1 MRRFAITS
9 ATTALMLMI
18 SALHAKETV
27 SFNRDIRPILS
38 DTCFHCHG
46 FDQKTREGGLRL
58 DVREEAL
65 KSGESGL
72 IAIVPGKPGESEIIA
87 RIFAEDSA
95 DLMPPEKAH
104 KTLTPKQKELFR
116 RWVEEG
122 AKYEEH
128 WAYTPL
134 VKPELPAAQAAAS
147 SNPIDR
153 FIQARLAQVQVVPS
167 PPASKRDLLRRLS
180 LDLTGLP
187 PSPEEMQTFLA
198 DPTPDAFEKQITRL
212 LKSPHYGERM
222 AVWWMDL
229 ARFTDTVGYHGDQN
243 QRIFPYRDYV
253 INAFN
258 QNKPFD
264 QFTLEQLAGDLL
276 PNPTTEQ
283 LVATGFNRL
292 NMMTREGGAQPK
304 EYLAKY
310 GAERA
315 RTVATTWLGSTF
327 GCAECHDHKF
337 DPISQRDFY
346 SLQAFFADV
355 KQWGVYSD
363 YKYSPEPEL
372 AGYNNEYPFP
382 PEIEVES
389 PYLKRHLA
397 RLKSEALHVT
407 QKSVQA
413 LQSQPDAH
421 QHFQIWREQSLAF
434 LQKNPSGWETP
445 MPAVKSVKPAS
456 KNKPAQDLAPISV
469 TQDDGSVLFIPAEAD
484 DTTLTFTPG
493 SAWVSAIRIELLPL
507 TSYGG
512 SILRLPSN
520 PQSNTT
526 LNLSASLL
534 RGEDPTK
541 GAAIEFHHID
551 AGQKQPRYSSGAEI
565 IGISGGWQTS
575 LQQWNQPHTAIAL
588 LKTPIRLQPGDRL
601 SVKIAANLAGH
612 LRVSTSPFITLPL
625 FDSNARRN
633 LKPAL
638 EKSTPTELDPTLAE
652 TYLLSTAWQPELH
665 QQHLTLHQQTLELRD
680 GKTWTMVTQAT
691 PNPLTIRVLPRGNW
705 MDQSGAVTPPATPG
719 FLPAALVLKNKK
731 TEERATR
738 LELAQWLCSDENPL
752 TARTI
757 TNRLWKEFFGNGL
770 SSVIDDLGAQGEPPS
785 HPELLDWL
793 AADLRENGWDL
804 QRLIRLI
811 VTSQTYQQSSR
822 LRPELKDLDPN
833 NRLLASQN
841 PRRLEAEFVRDNA
854 LQIAGL
860 LNTDDIGGPS
870 VKPYQPGGYYE
881 NLQFPSR
888 DYIADTDHRQWRRG
902 LYMHWQRTF
911 LHPMLANFDAPSRE
925 ECTAFRPQSNTP
937 QQALTLLND
946 PTFVEAAR
954 VFAARLLNIPTT
966 SDSDTQRLDSAFHLA
981 LARPVDDAE
990 KSGLLSLLA
999 SQRAYYQANPGEA
1012 SKLMTSGLK
1021 PVDKNLDTTELAAW
1035 TSVARVIL
1043 NLHETITRY

>member
-1 MRRFAITS
+1 M
-9 ATTALMLMI
+9 TALILLAT
-18 SALHAKETV
+18 SLHAKDTV

-46 FDQKTREGGLRL
+46 FDQATREGGLRL
-58 DVREEAL
+58 DLRDEAL
-65 KSGESGL
+65 KSGKSGL
-72 IAIVPGKPGESEIIA
+72 TAIVPGQPSQSEIIA
-87 RIFAEDSA
+87 RIFAEDPS
-95 DLMPPEKAH
+95 DLMPPKKAH
-104 KTLTPKQKELFR
+104 KTLTPEQKELFR
-116 RWVEEG
+116 RWVEQG

-134 VKPELPAAQAAAS
+134 AKPELPAVEDSNAQ
-147 SNPIDR
+147 NPIDR
-153 FIQARLAQVQVVPS
+153 FIQARLAQDKIAPS
-167 PPASKRDLLRRLS
+167 PQASKRDLLRRLS

-187 PSPEEMQTFLA
+187 PSPEEMQTYLA
-198 DPTPDAFEKQITRL
+198 DTSPEAYNKQIDRL

-243 QRIFPYRDYV
+243 HRIFPYRDYV

-264 QFTLEQLAGDLL
+264 QFTIEQLAGDLL
-276 PNPTTEQ
+276 PNPTQEQ
-283 LVATGFNRL
+283 IVATGFNRL

-346 SLQAFFADV
+346 ALQAFFADV

-372 AGYNNEYPFP
+372 NGFNNDYPFP

-397 RLKSEALHVT
+397 ELKAEALKVT
-407 QKSVQA
+407 QQSISEVNAQPEATQA
-413 LQSQPDAH
+413 
-421 QHFQIWREQSLAF
+421 FQTWRDQSLAF
-434 LQKNPSGWETP
+434 FKKHPTGWETP
-445 MPAVKSVKPAS
+445 MPEVKSVKPAI
-456 KNKPAQDLAPISV
+456 KGKPAADLPTISV
-469 TQDDGSVLFIPAEAD
+469 TQNDGSVLFTPGEAD
-484 DTTLTFTPG
+484 DTTLTLTPE
-493 SAWVSAIRIELLPL
+493 SEWVSALRIELLPL
-507 TSYGG
+507 KSYDG
-512 SILRLPSN
+512 SLFRNKSKY
-520 PQSNTT
+520 STT
-526 LNLSASLL
+526 LTVSASLI
-534 RGEDPTK
+534 
-541 GAAIEFHHID
+541 GADNKPKSIEFHHID
-551 AGQKQPRYSSGAEI
+551 ADKKQPRYSNGAEI
-565 IGISGGWQTS
+565 IGISSGWQTS
-575 LQQWNQPHTAIAL
+575 IKHWDQPHTAVAL
-588 LKTPIRLQPGDRL
+588 LKSPVRLKKGERL
-601 SVKIAANLAGH
+601 NVKIAANLIGH
-612 LRVSTSPFITLPL
+612 LRVSTSPFITHPL
-625 FDSNARRN
+625 LDAQARPN
-633 LKPAL
+633 LQLAL
-638 EKSTPTELDPTLAE
+638 EKNQPSDPTVAE
-652 TYLLSTAWQPELH
+652 AYLLSTAWHPQHHQRHLALH
-665 QQHLTLHQQTLELRD
+665 HQTLELRD
-680 GKTWTMVTQAT
+680 GKTWTMVTQST
-691 PNPLTIRVLPRGNW
+691 PNPLTVRILPRGNW
-705 MDQSGAVTPPATPG
+705 MDETGAITPPATPE
-719 FLPAALVLKNKK
+719 FLPAALALKDKK
-731 TEERATR
+731 DTDRASR

-752 TARTI
+752 TARTV

-785 HPELLDWL
+785 HPELLNWL
-793 AADLRENGWDL
+793 AADFRDNDWNL
-804 QRLIRLI
+804 QHLIRLI
-811 VTSQTYQQSSR
+811 VTSKTYQQKSS

-860 LNTDDIGGPS
+860 LNLDDIGGPS
-870 VKPYQPGGYYE
+870 VKPYQPPGYYE
-881 NLQFPSR
+881 NIQFPSR

-954 VFAARLLNIPTT
+954 LFATRLLNLKQPNL
-966 SDSDTQRLDSAFHLA
+966 DDAQRLDTAFQLA

-990 KSGLLSLLA
+990 RSGLLNHLET
-999 SQRAYYQANPGEA
+999 QRTHYRANPEDA
-1012 SKLMTSGLK
+1012 QKLITKGLK
-1021 PVDKNLDTTELAAW
+1021 PSDQALDPIELAAW
-1035 TSVARVIL
+1035 TSLTRILL